1 MTLFGD
7 KLFTI
12 RLELSRVEGDDLE
25 LLANWCS
32 DPKAYGRY
40 LTPERYSLEQLRG
53 QWEAGTLWS
62 ERNKTLLVK
71 LRNGTAIGTIHYWLR
86 TESPDTAVIAVKIAC
101 PEHRF
106 KGYGTEAQK
115 YLVMFLFERMN
126 VKEVEMYTD
135 INNISQQRCLEKLGF
150 ELVDSLRY
158 DDQDVKRTGHLYR
171 LARQRFLEQ
180 TVYHYHYA

>member
-7 KLFTI
+7 KIFTI
-12 RLELSRVEGDDLE
+12 RLVLSRVECDDLE
-25 LLANWCS
+25 LLAKWCS
-32 DPKAYGRY
+32 DPKAYGSY
-40 LTPERYSLEQLRG
+40 LTPERYSLEQLRD

-62 ERNKTLLVK
+62 ERNKTLLIK
-71 LRNGTAIGTIHYWLR
+71 LRDGTAIGTIHFWFR
-86 TESPDTAVIAVKIAC
+86 TESPDIAVVAVKIAS

-115 YLVMFLFERMN
+115 YLIMFLFERLK
-126 VKEVEMYTD
+126 VRGVEMYTD

-150 ELVDSLRY
+150 ELVDSLLY
-158 DDQDVKRTGHLYR
+158 DDQDVKRTGNYYR
-171 LARQRFLEQ
+171 LARQRFLQQ